1 MQCLNSHNVFR
12 AFKENDKSFY
22 SLDFVV
28 RHVEVVEGDG
38 WGGDL
43 LEQVVGQ
50 EDAADAHQAP
60 EGAPLHRVDPVVGQI
75 HVQKSWN
82 LAESEGFDL
91 LEMIVTEVEMSDAE
105 QSREDTPANV
115 TEVVV
120 CCIQSD

>member
-1 MQCLNSHNVFR
+1 M
-12 AFKENDKSFY
+12 
-22 SLDFVV
+22 

-75 HVQKSWN
+75 HVKEGRN
-82 LAESEGFDL
+82 LAEGEGLNL
-91 LEMIVTEVEMSDAE
+91 LKMIVTEVEMPDTE
-105 QSREDTPANV
+105 QSREDTSANV
-115 TEVVV
+115 T
-120 CCIQSD
+120 